1 MLINISNLDLLT
13 IHCIQEQL
21 VGEYGC
27 QGKIYV
33 ESFTP
38 CKVFIEIPN

>member
-1 MLINISNLDLLT
+1 MRIEISNLDLLT

-27 QGKIYV
+27 QGSIYV
-33 ESFTP
+33 KSFTP
-38 CKVFIEIPN
+38 CKIFIVIPN